1 LGIHRTDKDLF
12 LLIEDIMMYELLEID
27 NYRIGIFTKG
37 EIKVKTPCLARF
49 DKEVIDIGGIQYKK
63 PFFKGIKENGY
74 LRPYYSI
81 PEKIGKKF
89 LEPLRKDVVPIHVL
103 SSKKLNE
110 IYEEFEGE
118 IFLFKG
124 AEERRFLKVFL
135 DLREKHPDKL
145 FFIDCLPEEI
155 PIYAF
160 LGFDVFPYS
169 EEHEKALENFL
180 ENKNKNYLE
189 KESNSSIKTKR
200 LLRIAYKEFSENLL
214 RNMKVKN
221 KKEIYISTESLYRPE
236 AVYWRKKIG
245 ENYIPQ
251 SDFIV
256 LLPCSAKKPY
266 SRSKSHIK
274 FIESIKKGLKNK
286 KQYYGI
292 TQLILTSPLGVV
304 PRELEDYAD
313 YDIVVTGDWSCEE
326 KHEAKNLLDRVLK
339 KVENP
344 RIIAHL
350 PEEYRDLCKEAEFTD
365 DLNET
370 IRKYNEEIPEGEDI
384 KFRKVSEFL
393 YGVDIFPENIM
404 IKKRK
409 YTFEIY
415 SKELLARYDRKLT
428 LTLKGAELL
437 YEHGKNYVEIDFDL
451 KGDVFC
457 RGVVECDENIKAGE
471 DVVVVRKGKVVGI
484 GKAVVPGYMMKKL
497 ERGKAV
503 KVSRSV

>member
-1 LGIHRTDKDLF
+1 
-12 LLIEDIMMYELLEID
+12 MYELLEID
-27 NYRIGIFTKG
+27 NYRIGIFTK
-37 EIKVKTPCLARF
+37 EDIKVETPCLANF
-49 DKEVIDIGGIQYKK
+49 DKETIDIGGLKYKK
-63 PFFKGIKENGY
+63 TFFKEGIKENGY

-81 PEKIGKKF
+81 PENIGEKF
-89 LEPLRKDVVPIHVL
+89 LKVMKREVIPIHIL
-103 SSKKLNE
+103 NSQKLNE
-110 IYEEFEGE
+110 KYENCEGE
-118 IFLFKG
+118 LFLFRG

-135 DLREKHPDKL
+135 NLREKHPDKL

-155 PIYAF
+155 PVYAF
-160 LGFDVFPYS
+160 LGFDIFPYS
-169 EEHEKALENFL
+169 EEHEKALKGFL
-180 ENKNKNYLE
+180 ENRNKVYLE
-189 KESNSSIKTKR
+189 KEANSSIKTKR
-200 LLRIAYKEFSENLL
+200 LLRIAYKEFSEHLL
-214 RNMKVKN
+214 RNMKIKN
-221 KKEIYISTESLYRPE
+221 EREIYVSTESLYRPE
-236 AVYWRKKIG
+236 AVYWRKKIR
-245 ENYIPQ
+245 ENYCPH
-251 SDFIV
+251 SNFIV

-266 SRSKSHIK
+266 SRSKSHIR
-274 FIESIKKGLKNK
+274 FIKSIKNGIENK

-313 YDIVVTGDWSCEE
+313 YDIVVTGDWSYEE
-326 KHEAKNLLDRVLK
+326 KHETKSLLNSILR

-350 PEEYRDLCKEAEFTD
+350 PKEYKDLCEKVEFTD
-365 DLNET
+365 DLTHT
-370 IRKYNEEIPEGEDI
+370 IKKYQEEISEGEDV

-393 YGVDIFPENIM
+393 YGVDIFPGEIK

-409 YTFEIY
+409 HTFEIY
-415 SKELLARYDRKLT
+415 SEELLARYDRKLN

-437 YEHGKNYVEIDFDL
+437 YMQKKNYVEIDFEL

-457 RGVVECDENIKAGE
+457 RGVIDCDENLKAGE
-471 DVVVVRKGKVVGI
+471 DVVIVKNGGVTGL